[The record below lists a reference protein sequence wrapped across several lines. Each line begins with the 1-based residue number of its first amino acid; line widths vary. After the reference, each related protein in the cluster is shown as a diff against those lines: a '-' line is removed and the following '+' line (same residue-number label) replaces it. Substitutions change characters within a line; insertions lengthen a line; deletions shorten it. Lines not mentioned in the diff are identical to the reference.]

1 MNEQPR
7 PGTIGW
13 VDLTVAD
20 AVELRDFYSAVAGW
34 ASEPVDMQG
43 YEDFCMIPPGATA
56 PAAGICHARGMNAD
70 LPPVWLI
77 YITVA
82 NLDASLEQCKARGGE
97 VISPIRAMGASRYA
111 AIRDPAGAVC
121 ALFQP

>member
-1 MNEQPR
+1 MSEKPR

-13 VDLTVAD
+13 VDLTVPD
-20 AVELRDFYSAVAGW
+20 AVGLRDFYGAVVGW
-34 ASEPVDMQG
+34 SNKPVDIQG
-43 YEDFCMIPPGATA
+43 YQDFCMIPPGAAA
-56 PAAGICHARGMNAD
+56 PAAGICHARGLNAD

-77 YITVA
+77 YITVE

-97 VISPIRAMGASRYA
+97 VISPVRSMGASRYA
-111 AIRDPAGAVC
+111 MIKDPAGAVC